1 MGRLSR
7 AVALF
12 HALLFSDRLHAV
24 SVIDY
29 SYFLS
34 IHLRERYYRAAH
46 SALLNQH
53 GSRCHHNARGRA
65 PDSGCAWVD
74 TAQRLIA
81 ISERIH
87 VILLGGGN
95 LVDTLLFI
103 LGFWG
108 HVYKLFSTSLRP
120 AVLGHGLPTGHVHG
134 LYFSIIKGN

>member
-12 HALLFSDRLHAV
+12 HAV

-46 SALLNQH
+46 SALLDQH

-74 TAQRLIA
+74 TAQQLIA

-95 LVDTLLFI
+95 LVDTSAVHP
-103 LGFWG
+103 W
-108 HVYKLFSTSLRP
+108 
-120 AVLGHGLPTGHVHG
+120 VLGARLQAFFHFVTTRSTGAWSSHWACTRSVLFNYQRQLASLP
-134 LYFSIIKGN
+134 SS